1 MKSVL
6 CPSDVEKINKK
17 FGGSLRNRGS
27 LNFAIATGR
36 DRTPR
41 QKLALLWRAILVDHP
56 FSDGN
61 KRTVEILTRKYAKE
75 QRYRINTS
83 RLVREIIDVS
93 KESVTDLARI
103 ERRIKYACTGD

>member
-1 MKSVL
+1 MKSGLSALDIERINRKHGGVL
-6 CPSDVEKINKK
+6 RLE
-17 FGGSLRNRGS
+17 GSIEY
-27 LNFAIATGR
+27 AIAAGKDKT
-36 DRTPR
+36 DR

-61 KRTVEILTRKYAKE
+61 KRTVEILTRRYARAHSYK
-75 QRYRINTS
+75 INTP

-93 KESVTDLARI
+93 KNSITDLDKI